1 MRRIFTTLIFL
12 SAFTIA
18 SQAQQGK
25 SIMKESIPVSMF
37 QASYAFHFPAL
48 DNKTTYGV
56 SNTIGGGFM
65 QKTKDNWLFGVNGHY
80 IFGPKVKGDRIDIL
94 GEGIT
99 TIDGEVIG
107 GSGNIAS
114 LSVAQRGFHFQGEIG
129 RLIPCGIN
137 PNCGFFIKG
146 GIGCLRNRIRIDYE
160 TQMYNT
166 PYQVDGD
173 YKYGYDQM
181 RGGIAFHLETGYLLL
196 NDTRMLNC
204 AISLEMTWA
213 RTHNLRSYDFRV
225 FDGVPVGYVDQH
237 KRFNDL
243 YYGIRFT
250 WNIPTYQ
257 RQPEAYYYN

>member
-1 MRRIFTTLIFL
+1 MRRIFTTFIVLL
-12 SAFTIA
+12 AFSFA
-18 SQAQQGK
+18 SQAQTAK

-37 QASYAFHFPAL
+37 QVSYAFHLPAL

-65 QKTKDNWLFGVNGHY
+65 QKTENDWLFGINGHY

-107 GSGNIAS
+107 GSGNITS

-129 RLIPCGIN
+129 KMIPLGMN
-137 PNCGFFIKG
+137 PNCGVFFKA
-146 GIGCLRNRIRIDYE
+146 GIGYLRNRIRIDYE

-173 YKYGYDQM
+173 YQYGYDQM
-181 RGGIAFHLETGYLLL
+181 RGGVAFHFETGYLML
-196 NDTRMLNC
+196 NDTRLLNWS
-204 AISLEMTWA
+204 ISLEATYA
-213 RTHNLRSYDFRV
+213 RTRNLRAYDFRV
-225 FDGVPVGYVDQH
+225 FDGVPVGPVDQH

-243 YYGIRFT
+243 YYGIRIT

-257 RQPEAYYYN
+257 RQAEEYYYN